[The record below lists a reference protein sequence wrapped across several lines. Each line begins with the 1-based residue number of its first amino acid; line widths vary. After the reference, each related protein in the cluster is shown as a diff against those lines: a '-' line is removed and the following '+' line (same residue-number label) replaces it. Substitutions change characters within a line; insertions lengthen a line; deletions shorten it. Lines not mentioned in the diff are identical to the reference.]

1 MTRLREEAESP
12 FRSLRFLVYGGVG
25 ASGAVGALTSIT
37 GALAAYT
44 GVRGAI
50 PLSQSGKDIAIDI
63 GAIALAAVAWKLDS
77 QTKARKLG
85 RLSMGAKIAALKVQ
99 LQEGGEGGRA
109 GERPVLSLADFRR
122 DRGRA
127 RRVVIVA
134 GGEEVVQAALDAA
147 GEAGMKERLV
157 QNAFLVVPVVLP
169 AGAKDPPST
178 LGLAQERLKGA
189 LDEPHVGWPLLLR
202 EWQEYLATEAAAA
215 RKQGL
220 DPVKQG
226 ISVVLKLNGRV
237 GQRAFGQPAWERLV
251 GDVERRRR
259 RGLDVTNI

>member
-44 GVRGAI
+44 GVRGAV
-50 PLSQSGKDIAIDI
+50 PLSQSGKDIAIDL

-85 RLSMGAKIAALKVQ
+85 RLSRGAKIAALKVQ
-99 LQEGGEGGRA
+99 LQEGGDGGRA

-134 GGEEVVQAALDAA
+134 GGQEVVQAALDAA
-147 GEAGMKERLV
+147 GAAGLKQRLV
-157 QNAFLVVPVVLP
+157 DNAFLVVPVVLP
-169 AGAKDPPST
+169 AGAKEPPST
-178 LGLAQERLKGA
+178 LGLAQERLRGA
-189 LDEPHVGWPLLLR
+189 VDEPHVGCPLLLR
-202 EWQEYLATEAAAA
+202 EWQEYLAIEAAEA
-215 RKQGL
+215 RKQGI